1 MIKLVKPSI
10 KYKDSFIESVNEFH
24 NEGKYNDYY
33 NLEIIC
39 NDFNKF
45 LSSYDDEEK
54 GINLAEGY
62 VPATNLWLVDDNKFL
77 GRVSIRHKLTKKLL
91 NEGGHIGYG
100 VRPSERKKGYGNKIL
115 ELSLPIARKIGID
128 KALLICDDDNIG
140 SYKII
145 EKNGGILENKVKAGN
160 RLMRRY
166 WINLD

>member
-10 KYKDSFIESVNEFH
+10 KYRDSFIESVNEFH

-62 VPATNLWLVDDNKFL
+62 VPATNLWLVDGNKFL

-115 ELSLPIARKIGID
+115 E
-128 KALLICDDDNIG
+128 
-140 SYKII
+140 
-145 EKNGGILENKVKAGN
+145 
-160 RLMRRY
+160 
-166 WINLD
+166 